1 MAWLFAGRIFA
12 PAVSPYELVLTK
24 WEFFALELVYN
35 SRVNRS
41 QPIQRDAKDEQTGH
55 PEPTS

>member
-1 MAWLFAGRIFA
+1 MAWLFAGCTMA

-35 SRVNRS
+35 SQVNRS
-41 QPIQRDAKDEQTGH
+41 QPIQRDAKDE
-55 PEPTS
+55 